1 MKNIWVNGC
10 FDILHF
16 GHLELLRFAS
26 SLGDRLCV
34 GIDSDVRIKS
44 MKGNDRPI
52 NDQYFRKYMLES
64 LRWVDKVYIF
74 DTDYQLERY
83 IESLKPSHMVIGE
96 DYKDKRIIGAKFC
109 EKITFIP
116 RIGELST
123 TKIIKNIK
131 NDTKTTNNEML

>member
-1 MKNIWVNGC
+1 MRNIWVNGC

-44 MKGNDRPI
+44 MKGKDRPI
-52 NDQYFRKYMLES
+52 NEQYFRKFMLES
-64 LRWVDKVYIF
+64 IRWVDKVYIF
-74 DTDYQLERY
+74 DTDYQLEKY
-83 IESLKPSHMVIGE
+83 IESLKPTYMVIGE
-96 DYKDKRIIGAKFC
+96 EYRDKRIIGGDFC

-116 RIGELST
+116 RIGQHST
-123 TKIIKNIK
+123 SNIIKTIK
-131 NDTKTTNNEML
+131 NED